1 MDLIKAITE
10 PEVKVITESVVAIV
24 AICSFLWGIW
34 VYRSQKKRDHELEVA
49 KDRLSRFE
57 KFQDFQKRYRE
68 DDTLSKVRR
77 WIYSEQH
84 SSSGTPKPSEP
95 KPSDY
100 EMQQFIGFFE
110 EIAIMINSGLMSDDL
125 AAYTIGI
132 DAARFYDTATEYR
145 GDEYFPLFN
154 SFAERMKER
163 FKTLS
168 KTEVEALRF

>member
-1 MDLIKAITE
+1 MDLTSESVKAITA
-10 PEVKVITESVVAIV
+10 SVAAII
-24 AICSFLWGIW
+24 AICTFLWGVW

-57 KFQDFQKRYRE
+57 KFQEFQKRYRE
-68 DDTLSKVRR
+68 EDALIKVRQ

-84 SSSGTPKPSEP
+84 SSTGLP

-100 EMQQFIGFFE
+100 ELQQFMGFFE

-132 DAARFYDTATEYR
+132 DAARFYDTVTTYH
-145 GDEYFPLFN
+145 GDPYFRLFN
-154 SFAERMKER
+154 SFALRMQNR
-163 FKTLS
+163 FRTLAE
-168 KTEVEALRF
+168 TEISALRF